1 MPPTKRKRPK
11 NDSQEV
17 APAPATTRRAT
28 RRTPNPAAPADPP
41 AKDPAASKT
50 TSSKPSAPKTRRG
63 KAAQPA
69 EAPAMATRTQAKGT
83 AVPKGAGPTIPRGAS
98 SGPKYTQT
106 TLKWGAGAGGSSNK
120 RQSGGDGEISN
131 GAAAPEIPTETVHQ
145 PPQAPK
151 GSGSASSR
159 RGAARPS
166 HAADVK
172 APPRTSPAEG
182 KKQPPTADR
191 NIDKV
196 VLGDIC
202 FKTWYP
208 SYYGKDVL
216 GDTARAAN
224 GAAAGATGKTSKKG
238 ERDAEPTLSRLYVC
252 PCCFKYSKEIVLW
265 WEHVRACESRNAV
278 PGRKIYVHPK
288 VKPAA
293 PAPEANGKGSK
304 RRRGEAG
311 GGAAPP
317 SVEDQGE
324 WSVWEVDGAKDG
336 VRSLMSP
343 ARFPGTILTRERSSS
358 ARTSHSSP
366 NSSSTTSP
374 FSST

>member
-1 MPPTKRKRPK
+1 
-11 NDSQEV
+11 
-17 APAPATTRRAT
+17 
-28 RRTPNPAAPADPP
+28 
-41 AKDPAASKT
+41 
-50 TSSKPSAPKTRRG
+50 
-63 KAAQPA
+63 
-69 EAPAMATRTQAKGT
+69 MATRKQAKGA
-83 AVPKGAGPTIPRGAS
+83 AVPNGAGRSKPRGAS

-106 TLKWGAGAGGSSNK
+106 TLKWGVEPDGSSNK
-120 RQSGGDGEISN
+120 RRSGGDGETSN
-131 GAAAPEIPTETVHQ
+131 GEAPPDALTETVSQ
-145 PPQAPK
+145 PLQAPK
-151 GSGSASSR
+151 ENGSASSR

-166 HAADVK
+166 QTVDAK
-172 APPRTSPAEG
+172 APPQTSPPTET
-182 KKQPPTADR
+182 KQPPTADR

-216 GDTARAAN
+216 GDTTRAAN
-224 GAAAGATGKTSKKG
+224 GAAAGATGKSSKKG

-265 WEHVRACESRNAV
+265 WEHVRVCESKNAV

-293 PAPEANGKGSK
+293 PAPEANGKGTK
-304 RRRGEAG
+304 RRRGEVG
-311 GGAAPP
+311 GSAAAP

-336 VRSLMSP
+336 VRYPHPCLLLGNCANLDLALLP
-343 ARFPGTILTRERSSS
+343 KPLPLRQALPR
-358 ARTSHSSP
+358 
-366 NSSSTTSP
+366 
-374 FSST
+374 